1 MMKILLVALN
11 AKYIHVN
18 LAIRSI
24 SGYCKKFNPQH
35 FDTNLFRK
43 KPSGNPTSQPPQ
55 QHSGSQTGGFE
66 DAMRKIVGDKT
77 IDNMKK
83 FFGDP

>member
-1 MMKILLVALN
+1 MTIGQMIDEA
-11 AKYIHVN
+11 
-18 LAIRSI
+18 
-24 SGYCKKFNPQH
+24 YCKKFSPQH

-43 KPSGNPTSQPPQ
+43 KPSGNPASQPPQ